1 MNSPPSRFIALDMF
15 RGLAIALMILVN
27 TPGDWGHVYR
37 PLLHSNWHGLTPT
50 DIVFPCFLFIV
61 GASIFFAY
69 SPTGFVLSRAAASK
83 VVKRSAIMFAIGL
96 GLNVYNAVLLD
107 LDSIRIMGVLQRI
120 SICYFFAAMLLL
132 WCRISTVYWV
142 SGVTLTA
149 YFLLFIVFGG
159 QSPFAFENNIV
170 GSIDRAILGQA
181 HMWKMHGVAFD
192 PEGLISTAP
201 ATVTLLMGFEAAR
214 RFRFASSSYVALR
227 QLMIAGF
234 GLLVIGY
241 LSSWL
246 MPINKNL
253 WSVSF
258 VFSCGGFAILTLAA
272 CLYLSDI
279 KKIRLVSQGL
289 RIYGTNPLLIYCLS
303 WLMATAF
310 MAIKIDAFGASNSES
325 LYTFLWRLLLPI
337 MSPELASL
345 VFALAHVLLFWLV
358 AALFYRRRLILK
370 I

>member
-27 TPGDWGHVYR
+27 TPGDWSHVYS
-37 PLLHSNWHGLTPT
+37 PLLHSDWHGLTPT
-50 DIVFPCFLFIV
+50 DVVFPCFLFIV
-61 GASIFFAY
+61 GASISFAFG
-69 SPTGFVLSRAAASK
+69 PTGFVLNRATASK
-83 VVKRSAIMFAIGL
+83 VLKRSAIMFAIGG
-96 GLNVYNAVLLD
+96 GLNIYNAALLD

-120 SICYFFAAMLLL
+120 SICYFLATMLLL
-132 WCRISTVYWV
+132 SCRISTVYWV

-149 YFLLFIVFGG
+149 YFLLFIALGG
-159 QSPFAFENNIV
+159 AAPFAFENNIV
-170 GSIDRAILGQA
+170 GAIDRAILGQA

-192 PEGLISTAP
+192 PEGLVSTLP
-201 ATVTLLMGFEAAR
+201 ATITLLMGFETAR
-214 RFRFASSSYVALR
+214 RLRSAPNPHIALR
-227 QLMIAGF
+227 QLMLAGF

-241 LSSWL
+241 LSTWL

-253 WSVSF
+253 WSISF
-258 VFSCGGFAILTLAA
+258 VFLSACLAIFTLAA

-279 KKIRLVSQGL
+279 KKISLVSEPF

-303 WLMATAF
+303 WLMATGF
-310 MAIKIDAFGASNSES
+310 MSITLDVFGSSTSES

-345 VFALAHVLLFWLV
+345 VFALAHVVFFWLV
-358 AALFYRRRLILK
+358 AVFFYRRDIVLK